1 MQIQIRGYRP
11 EDVAEIAQLFYDTV
25 HHVNAADYTP
35 SQLRAWANGQVDLA
49 QYIRTYALVDGTYME
64 NYWTEDLVWESDNAE
79 IAEVG
84 NSTLTSNQDD
94 FGLVDR
100 KSVV

>member
-49 QYIRTYALVDGTYME
+49 AWDA
-64 NYWTEDLVWESDNAE
+64 S
-79 IAEVG
+79 
-84 NSTLTSNQDD
+84 
-94 FGLVDR
+94 F
-100 KSVV
+100 